1 MTLPLWLLP
10 VVSALLSAGVLAW
23 LLGAGR
29 ERMAVDLPNE
39 RSLHTRP
46 VPRSG
51 GLAVMAGILSALLLS
66 ELPERWVLLPAL
78 AVLVGISLLDDFRNL
93 SAFLRFAIHGLVAAT
108 FAFLLLPE
116 RLGWPVAVF
125 AVPVIVWMTNLFNFM
140 DGSDGLAGGMA
151 AIGFATL
158 AAAATIA
165 GDAVMAAFCLAIVA
179 ASLVFL
185 RANWHP
191 ARIFM
196 GDGGSVP
203 LGFAA
208 AALGLIGVSRGIW
221 PAWLPVLAFSMF
233 IVDATVTL
241 AHRGLRGEKVWQA
254 HRTHY
259 YQRMVRLG
267 LGHARTAKLC
277 YVAMA
282 GSGFSALL
290 GMVLFPRFGGGLL
303 ACWLVIYAV
312 AARQIDLQWQRFA
325 AKNPESAR

>member
-10 VVSALLSAGVLAW
+10 VVSALVSAGVLTW

-66 ELPERWVLLPAL
+66 ELPERWVLLPTL
-78 AVLVGISLLDDFRNL
+78 AVLVGISMVDDFRNL
-93 SAFLRFAIHGLVAAT
+93 SAALRFAVQGLVAAVL
-108 FAFLLLPE
+108 AGLLLSE
-116 RLGWPVAVF
+116 RLGWPVAAL
-125 AVPVIVWMTNLFNFM
+125 AVPVMVWMTNLFNFM

-151 AIGFATL
+151 AIGFSTL
-158 AAAATIA
+158 AAAAAVA
-165 GDAVMAAFCLAIVA
+165 GDAAMAAFCLAIVA

-191 ARIFM
+191 ASIFM
-196 GDGGSVP
+196 GDSGSVP

-221 PAWLPVLAFSMF
+221 PVWLPVMAFSMF

-241 AHRGLRGEKVWQA
+241 ARRGLRGERVWQA

-259 YQRMVRLG
+259 YQRMVRMG
-267 LGHARTAKLC
+267 LGHAHVAKLC

-282 GSGFSALL
+282 GSGLSAMLA
-290 GMVLFPRFGGGLL
+290 VALFPRSGWILL
-303 ACWLVIYAV
+303 AVWLGLYAF
-312 AARQIDLQWQRFA
+312 AARQIDLHWQRFA
-325 AKNPESAR
+325 AQNPESAR